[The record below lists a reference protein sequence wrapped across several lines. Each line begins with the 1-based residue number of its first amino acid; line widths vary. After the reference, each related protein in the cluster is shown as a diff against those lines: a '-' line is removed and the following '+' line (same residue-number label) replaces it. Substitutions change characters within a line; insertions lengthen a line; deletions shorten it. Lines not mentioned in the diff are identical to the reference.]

1 MLTTIWR
8 YMDLPRF
15 VSMLSTGRMWFAKAA
30 TLCDG
35 PWEGFGKTERFQDK
49 LVDDDTQ
56 MGCS

>member
-1 MLTTIWR
+1 
-8 YMDLPRF
+8 
-15 VSMLSTGRMWFAKAA
+15 MWFAKAA